1 MYIKC
6 GTISVNSPASAHNSW
21 IILSQASLNSGILIY
36 RGSIYYGVW
45 MCTPEND
52 KGTVPKCVEK
62 CERSHLQDW
71 SKCERSHFNQI
82 PSDEHTH
89 GGSSEGVGIG
99 HKCCWSVIKVFTN
112 TYMYFGMAERH
123 QLILWYNANYSNSHS
138 FWMAAEVWGIGG
150 IQHEASSHFDCDV
163 IAGAWTTWR
172 RLQTM

>member
-1 MYIKC
+1 MECEYF
-6 GTISVNSPASAHNSW
+6 GT
-21 IILSQASLNSGILIY
+21 
-36 RGSIYYGVW
+36 GVW

-71 SKCERSHFNQI
+71 SKRERSHFNQI
-82 PSDEHTH
+82 PSDEHTR

-112 TYMYFGMAERH
+112 TYMYFGMAERR

-138 FWMAAEVWGIGG
+138 FWMAATGGNESIWREPSRSLPWRNSWRMIYVRIGYVTNELLSWLCMTHSF
-150 IQHEASSHFDCDV
+150 IK
-163 IAGAWTTWR
+163 
-172 RLQTM
+172 RL